1 MKSKNE
7 FMYDVIIIGGG
18 AAGLFLAA
26 NIVGKKVLLLEG
38 SPRNGSKILITGG
51 GMCNLTNTKDTTA
64 FLKHFANKEQIN
76 FLKPALQNLPTHE
89 TRLWFESHGLPLTTR
104 DDGKVFPSCMS
115 AKAVVDTLQEAARRN
130 RVEVRVNEKVISLKK
145 DEQSNTYLVETEH
158 GQFKARTV
166 VLTPGG
172 MSYPAT
178 GSDGSGFSLAKMMG
192 HSIVS
197 PSPALVAVSVA
208 DYNYTSLAGNSIR
221 ESMVEFFHKG
231 ETKRYN
237 QATGDMLFTHD
248 GLSGPVILNNARE
261 IRKGDRIQASLLPC
275 SNKEEQ
281 RKSLTQL
288 FADNPKKQLYT
299 LLKGEGIIAH
309 LAEQLLASLGLTA
322 QTTSANLNKSTI
334 KDLIEL
340 LTAHPF
346 TVSSKKGFN
355 AAMVT
360 AGGVSLSEVDRK
372 TMESKIQKNLYFCGE
387 VLDIDGDT
395 GGYNL
400 QAAFSTALLACNAI
414 QRQGVNI

>member
-1 MKSKNE
+1 
-7 FMYDVIIIGGG
+7 MYDVIIIGGG

-26 NIVGKKVLLLEG
+26 NMTGKSVLLLEG
-38 SPRNGSKILITGG
+38 SHRVGNKILITGG
-51 GMCNLTNTKDTTA
+51 GMCNLTNTKETPS
-64 FLKHFANKEQIN
+64 FLKHFGGTGQAN
-76 FLKPALQNLPTHE
+76 FLKPALLNLSTRQ
-89 TRLWFESHGLPLTTR
+89 TRLWFEGNGLPLAER
-104 DDGKVFPSCMS
+104 DDGKVFPSCLR
-115 AKAVVDTLQEAARRN
+115 AKAVVDLLEQKAKSNHIEI
-130 RVEVRVNEKVISLKK
+130 RVNEKVAAIKK
-145 DEQSNTYLVETEH
+145 DEQGNTFLVSTPTR
-158 GQFKARTV
+158 QFQARSV

-178 GSDGSGFSLAKMMG
+178 GSDGSGFALARMLG

-208 DYNYTSLAGNSIR
+208 DYPYTSLAGNSIR
-221 ESMVEFFHKG
+221 GSLVEFFHKG
-231 ETKRYN
+231 DTKRYK

-261 IRKGDRIQASLLPC
+261 MRKGDRIQASLLPC
-275 SNKEEQ
+275 NNREEQ
-281 RKSLTQL
+281 RKILTQR
-288 FADNPKKQLYT
+288 FSDNPKKQLYT

-309 LAEQLLASLGLTA
+309 LAEQLLASLGLTT
-322 QTTSANLNKSTI
+322 QTTSANLSKGTM
-334 KDLIEL
+334 KGLMEL

-360 AGGVSLSEVDRK
+360 AGGVSLPEVDRK
-372 TMESKIQKNLYFCGE
+372 TMESKVQKNLYFCGE

-414 QRQGVNI
+414 LRQGVTDEF